1 MLPEGS
7 ARCVQS
13 FDDSLVLQFAWRIAF
28 HCVLHRYG
36 SQDIHCW
43 KCFFVMFWP
52 ACINAYKC
60 LVYKSKS
67 HNIHDWNVI
76 ESLKKGAEAPQVYTV
91 SRDAKV
97 ELSIHSPW
105 RLKKKNSPFVI
116 FSMPYYSSITPNKL
130 GLTREWQDTDKL
142 KGCGNDPSAGSPTET
157 LLRLHLPLDDEV

>member
-52 ACINAYKC
+52 QRDTKLYEKACARIHC

-67 HNIHDWNVI
+67 HNILNWNVI
-76 ESLKKGAEAPQVYTV
+76 ESLKMGAEAPQVYTV
-91 SRDAKV
+91 SRDAK
-97 ELSIHSPW
+97 ERARGCFFEETTS
-105 RLKKKNSPFVI
+105 NSPFVI
-116 FSMPYYSSITPNKL
+116 FPIL
-130 GLTREWQDTDKL
+130 
-142 KGCGNDPSAGSPTET
+142 CSARRKSPHGANNGRNGGVVMI
-157 LLRLHLPLDDEV
+157 LPQVHLRKPCYDFTFL